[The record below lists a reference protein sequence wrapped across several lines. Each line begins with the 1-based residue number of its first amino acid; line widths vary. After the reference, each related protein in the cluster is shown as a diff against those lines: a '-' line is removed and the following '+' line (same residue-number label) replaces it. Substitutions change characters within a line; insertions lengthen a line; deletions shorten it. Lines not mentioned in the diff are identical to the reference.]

1 MEKENEE
8 KQINAVGRTLAI
20 LEALSKEE
28 AINLE
33 HLSKATG
40 LPKATLLRFLSTLV
54 NLGYV
59 FRDDGDNYHLTLKMF
74 SIGSRSLNHINL
86 VDTAR
91 PFTKMLSKELGET
104 VHMGILEEDKAVYI
118 LKDES
123 NYTIRMYSRVGKA
136 IPLYC
141 TAIGKIFLSEMS
153 QEDLNSYLETHPLKP
168 FTPKSIRSIKALKE
182 NLELVKK
189 RGWSIDD
196 EEHEENI
203 MCIGAPIKD
212 YTGTVVAAISVS
224 FPLFRFN
231 KENFE
236 TITEKISNTAKEI
249 SKILGYQEEKQS
261 LVQRKF

>member
-1 MEKENEE
+1 MERENEE
-8 KQINAVGRTLAI
+8 KQMSAVGRTLAI
-20 LEALSKEE
+20 LEALSKAES
-28 AINLE
+28 INLE
-33 HLSKATG
+33 QLAKSTS

-54 NLGYV
+54 TLGYV
-59 FRDDGDNYHLTLKMF
+59 SRDDGDKYHLTLKMF
-74 SIGSRSLNHINL
+74 SIGSRSLNHISL
-86 VDTAR
+86 VDVAR
-91 PFTKMLSKELGET
+91 PFTKKLSDELGET
-104 VHMGILEEDKAVYI
+104 VHMGIKEEDQAIYI

-153 QEDLNSYLETHPLKP
+153 DEELDEYLDTHTLKP
-168 FTPKSIRSIKALKE
+168 FTPKSIRSRNALKE
-182 NLELVKK
+182 NLELVKA

-212 YTGTVVAAISVS
+212 YTKSAIAAISVS
-224 FPLFRFN
+224 WPLFRFD

-236 TITEKISNTAKEI
+236 KIVEKVTDTAKQI
-249 SKILGYQEEKQS
+249 STILGYIEDKDI
-261 LVQRKF
+261 

>member
-1 MEKENEE
+1 MQRENDE
-8 KQINAVGRTLAI
+8 KQISAVGRTLSI

-28 AINLE
+28 SINLE
-33 HLSKATG
+33 RLSKTTS

-54 NLGYV
+54 SLGYV

-91 PFTKMLSKELGET
+91 PFTKKLSNELGET
-104 VHMGILEEDKAVYI
+104 VHVGILEEDKAIYI

-141 TAIGKIFLSEMS
+141 TAIGKIFLSYMS
-153 QEDLNSYLETHPLKP
+153 EKDLDSYLDTHPLRP
-168 FTPKSIRSIKALKE
+168 FTPKSIKSVDALKE
-182 NLELVKK
+182 ELRLVRK

-203 MCIGAPIKD
+203 MCIGAPIFD
-212 YTGTVVAAISVS
+212 YTNSVVAAISVS
-224 FPLFRFN
+224 FPLFRFD

-236 TITEKISNTAKEI
+236 LIIDKITTTSNEI
-249 SKILGYQEEKQS
+249 SKLLGYEKED
-261 LVQRKF
+261 